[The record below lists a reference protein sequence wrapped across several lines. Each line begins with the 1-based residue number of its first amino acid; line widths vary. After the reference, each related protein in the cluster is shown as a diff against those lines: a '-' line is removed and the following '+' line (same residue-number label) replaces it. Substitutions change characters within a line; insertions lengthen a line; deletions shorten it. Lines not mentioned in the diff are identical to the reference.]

1 MPPKIFILLIIPNL
15 IEFAN
20 ANLLNELK
28 FYILLKNKNLS
39 AKQKGYTYFI
49 LPVPVTRWITVEKS
63 RQAVLLTL
71 LHCLPRLPSFPV
83 AIIEVCSTLQRRDR
97 IGFQPIFLLSIHT

>member
-28 FYILLKNKNLS
+28 FYILLKNKKPFRKTERL
-39 AKQKGYTYFI
+39 Y
-49 LPVPVTRWITVEKS
+49 
-63 RQAVLLTL
+63 L
-71 LHCLPRLPSFPV
+71 LHTT
-83 AIIEVCSTLQRRDR
+83 CSCHSLDYSRK
-97 IGFQPIFLLSIHT
+97 I

>member
-28 FYILLKNKNLS
+28 FYILLKIKTFPQNRKVIPTSYYLFLSLAGLQQKNLGSSSDS
-39 AKQKGYTYFI
+39 A
-49 LPVPVTRWITVEKS
+49 S
-63 RQAVLLTL
+63 LLT
-71 LHCLPRLPSFPV
+71 PPSQFP
-83 AIIEVCSTLQRRDR
+83 S
-97 IGFQPIFLLSIHT
+97 GNH

>member
-28 FYILLKNKNLS
+28 FYILL
-39 AKQKGYTYFI
+39 
-49 LPVPVTRWITVEKS
+49 PVPVTRWITVEKS
-63 RQAVLLTL
+63 RQ
-71 LHCLPRLPSFPV
+71 F
-83 AIIEVCSTLQRRDR
+83 
-97 IGFQPIFLLSIHT
+97 F

>member
-28 FYILLKNKNLS
+28 FYILLKNKNP
-39 AKQKGYTYFI
+39 KQKGYTYFI

-63 RQAVLLTL
+63 RQ
-71 LHCLPRLPSFPV
+71 F
-83 AIIEVCSTLQRRDR
+83 
-97 IGFQPIFLLSIHT
+97 F

>member
-20 ANLLNELK
+20 ANLLNELI
-28 FYILLKNKNLS
+28 YIFKKKKKPLP

-63 RQAVLLTL
+63 RQ
-71 LHCLPRLPSFPV
+71 F
-83 AIIEVCSTLQRRDR
+83 
-97 IGFQPIFLLSIHT
+97 F

>member
-39 AKQKGYTYFI
+39 AFSIKYSHLDF
-49 LPVPVTRWITVEKS
+49 R
-63 RQAVLLTL
+63 
-71 LHCLPRLPSFPV
+71 
-83 AIIEVCSTLQRRDR
+83 
-97 IGFQPIFLLSIHT
+97 LLSFITDWNYIMLD

>member
-1 MPPKIFILLIIPNL
+1 MPPKIFILLITPNL
-15 IEFAN
+15 IEFVN

-63 RQAVLLTL
+63 RQ
-71 LHCLPRLPSFPV
+71 F
-83 AIIEVCSTLQRRDR
+83 
-97 IGFQPIFLLSIHT
+97 F